1 MTLLLYKPAE
11 GQLEEIARDFNPHW
25 MSAVEI
31 IDDDVFLGTENNF
44 NMFTCQKDRYDY
56 IAQLCS
62 SFHQLTIPHYSMY
75 IFIGQ
80 KGALHK

>member
-31 IDDDVFLGTENNF
+31 IDDDIFLGTENNF
-44 NMFTCQKDRYDY
+44 NMFTCQKDRYALD
-56 IAQLCS
+56 IIIIGWKVARGR
-62 SFHQLTIPHYSMY
+62 SFPIPPL
-75 IFIGQ
+75 I
-80 KGALHK
+80 